1 MEYYLEFPFTTIKR
15 KQSLPMKIGILTYH
29 FAINYGAVFQCYALQ
44 EYLKQQGYEVEVIN
58 FIPANYK
65 RAKFWKNNKLRH
77 SPICGIKK
85 MYIKFRYGKS
95 LIKKFE
101 RFRIQYLQCSK
112 NIDYNTFEETINQY
126 DAVISGSDQVWGPS
140 RLEDL
145 CYFFDNTHNYKGR
158 KLSYAPCCAINNAN
172 KAARHEDIAKLLN
185 EFYDISV
192 RNRETADFVKDMIN
206 REPIIVCDPTLLHDF
221 SEFTNNFIPTK
232 ERYILTYILGSDI
245 EGGNENAI
253 LEIKKKTGIKN
264 VYTIVLSENAPKFIH
279 WATKVLYEVD
289 PIEWLRLF
297 YNSSFIYTDSFHGVM
312 FAIKFQKNLLLI
324 IQSKIALRASLIC
337 KNALD

>member
-1 MEYYLEFPFTTIKR
+1 
-15 KQSLPMKIGILTYH
+15 
-29 FAINYGAVFQCYALQ
+29 
-44 EYLKQQGYEVEVIN
+44 
-58 FIPANYK
+58 
-65 RAKFWKNNKLRH
+65 
-77 SPICGIKK
+77 
-85 MYIKFRYGKS
+85 
-95 LIKKFE
+95 
-101 RFRIQYLQCSK
+101 
-112 NIDYNTFEETINQY
+112 
-126 DAVISGSDQVWGPS
+126 
-140 RLEDL
+140 
-145 CYFFDNTHNYKGR
+145 
-158 KLSYAPCCAINNAN
+158 
-172 KAARHEDIAKLLN
+172 
-185 EFYDISV
+185 
-192 RNRETADFVKDMIN
+192 MIN

-312 FAIKFQKNLLLI
+312 FAIKFQKQFITYYTEQN
-324 IQSKIALRASLIC
+324 RASRFIDLQERFGL
-337 KNALD
+337 KNIVTSIIELQDSFTNGYEKMPYIENIKNNIEDSKLFLKTSLSIS